1 MGDPRPQKDGYGPIV
16 ETMRKIE
23 KRLET
28 LETPSGTQ
36 RVNLRDEVMKLF
48 NDLSTQVQEQIALNS
63 MTSTEI
69 QALVANP
76 PGDVTVAGILAAPTS
91 AVTNWPSY
99 GTAVWNKAAGANGEL
114 GLIPSIRAAKQDIVP
129 APVDET
135 AFRSIVPVLFRYR
148 TDVDAR
154 GDEARIDRGFIAE
167 DLEAAGFTE
176 ALYYD
181 GDGNLAGVNYDRL
194 TPILWEMNKQLL
206 ADRDDMDRRITALE
220 NGV

>member
-1 MGDPRPQKDGYGPIV
+1 MDPRPQKDGLAVIT
-16 ETMRKIE
+16 ETMKAIE
-23 KRLET
+23 RRLKT

-48 NDLSTQVQEQIALNS
+48 DDLAAQVQDQIALNS
-63 MTSTEI
+63 MTSAAI
-69 QALVANP
+69 HALVANP

-99 GTAVWNKAAGANGEL
+99 GTAVWNKAGGANGEL

-129 APVDET
+129 APVDEA
-135 AFRSIVPVLFRYR
+135 AFRSIDPVLFRYR
-148 TDVDAR
+148 TDVDER
-154 GDEARIDRGFIAE
+154 GNEARIDRGFIAE

-181 GDGNLAGVNYDRL
+181 GEGNLAGVNYDRL
-194 TPILWEMNKQLL
+194 TPILWEVNKQLL
-206 ADRDDMDRRITALE
+206 DAHDDLNRRLTSLE
-220 NGV
+220 NGE